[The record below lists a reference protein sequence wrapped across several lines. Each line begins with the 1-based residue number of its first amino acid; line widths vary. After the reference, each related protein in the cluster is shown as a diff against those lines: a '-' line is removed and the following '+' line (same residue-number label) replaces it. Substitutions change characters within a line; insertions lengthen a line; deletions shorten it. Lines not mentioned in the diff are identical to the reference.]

1 MLYVIQ
7 EGKSYI
13 LKFQYDPILIDHIRN
28 VPGRK
33 WNPQEKYWTIP
44 SEHLGWL
51 LNELKGTD
59 YENAIQIQSDEDLN
73 KNETLDA
80 TNEIPDID
88 ITDMDH
94 YVQKGYSLYKH
105 QIDFLKY
112 AKSRATRGF
121 ILADEMGCI
130 TGDAV
135 ITVNVNGGSKK
146 MTLEKFYRRFNNL
159 NGRTG
164 GNITYKI
171 RCLHDDKG
179 IFALNV
185 VKNVLYSGVKPVF
198 TVTTSDGKSVTATAD
213 HEILTT
219 NGYVELQSLNVGDKI
234 ITNGTPVCKRC
245 GLSENLITYK
255 YAKFY
260 GYCKKCMYIL
270 RDGKVNKGNSIE
282 RYVDKDG
289 YVRLYGKSL
298 RTHPNYKKS
307 VGLMEHHYVMSQ
319 YIGRPI
325 YNNEIVHHI
334 NGNKQDNRIENLQLM
349 SVLDHNKL
357 HSNEKQKHL
366 WKDFSSRGN
375 KIIVIPKESEIINIE
390 YSGEQKTYDIVM
402 EEPYRNFIA
411 NGVVVHNCGKT
422 LEVLNYAMY
431 MKKVYGYSHCLI
443 ITCINSAKYSWQAD
457 IEKHTNGM
465 EQAYILGTRLKKN
478 GKIRFNTTG
487 ADKVKDLR
495 TRHMYGDVNAPELP
509 YFLITNIESL
519 RTKSGKKYTLVEEIL
534 DMAEHNELQMI
545 PIDEVHKNMS
555 PQSLQGKLILEIKK
569 KTGNQ
574 IEWIPMT
581 GTPIVNKPTDV
592 YTPLKLVNGH
602 VIKNYWLWCQQFCV
616 FGGYGG
622 HEIMA
627 YKNIPLLKD
636 MLQQNMLRRL
646 KKDVLDLPPKI
657 YFTEYVEN
665 TDVQQKLYLDLET
678 DMWNHA
684 EEILESMNP
693 LTKMLKLRQV
703 NGSPELVDDHIVVD
717 DKYLNKNA
725 KLARLLELV
734 DEIVERGEKVV
745 IFSNWVET
753 LKPVYRFISAKYKT
767 ACFTGTMSDAEREK
781 HKRVFINN
789 PNYKVMLGTVG
800 ALGVNHTLT
809 VANNVVFYDEPWN
822 KATKEQCED
831 RCHRISATV
840 PVNIY
845 TLITKGTIDET
856 VHKILTEKGDI
867 SSFIVDGQLNLRKNP
882 ELFAKLL
889 GRT

>member
-1 MLYVIQ
+1 MLYVMQ

-13 LKFQYDPILIDHIRN
+13 LKFQYDPILINHIRN

-33 WNPQEKYWTIP
+33 WNPQEKFWTIP

-59 YENAIQIQSDEDLN
+59 YENAIQIQSDEELN
-73 KNETLDA
+73 VNETLDA

-94 YVQKGYSLYKH
+94 YVQKGYSLYNH

-112 AKSRATRGF
+112 AKSRAGRGF

-135 ITVNVNGGSKK
+135 ITVNVNGASKK
-146 MTLEKFYRRFNNL
+146 MTLEKFYHRFNKL

-164 GNITYKI
+164 GNTTYKV

-179 IFALNV
+179 IFALNA
-185 VKNVLYSGVKPVF
+185 VKNVLYSGIKPVY

-213 HEILTT
+213 HEILTP
-219 NGYVELQSLNVGDKI
+219 NGYVELQHLNIGDKI

-245 GLSENLITYK
+245 GLSKNLITYK

-260 GYCKKCMYIL
+260 GYCKDCMYLL
-270 RDGKVNKGNSIE
+270 RDGKVNKGNSIG
-282 RYVDKDG
+282 RYVDKNG
-289 YVRLYGKSL
+289 YVRLSGKTL
-298 RTHPNYKKS
+298 RTHPNYKKNI
-307 VGLMEHHYVMSQ
+307 GLMEHHYMMSQ

-325 YNNEIVHHI
+325 YNDEVVHHI
-334 NGNKQDNRIENLQLM
+334 NGDKQDNRIENLQLM
-349 SVLDHNKL
+349 SASEHSKL

-402 EEPYRNFIA
+402 EEPYRNFIV
-411 NGVVVHNCGKT
+411 NGIVVHNCGKT

-431 MKKVYGYSHCLI
+431 MKKAYGYRHCLI
-443 ITCINSAKYSWQAD
+443 ITCVNSAKYSWQAD

-478 GKIRFNTTG
+478 GKIRYNTTG

-495 TRHMYGDVNAPELP
+495 THHMYGDVNAPELP

-555 PQSLQGKLILEIKK
+555 PQSAQGKLILEIKK
-569 KTGNQ
+569 RTGNQ

-602 VIKNYWLWCQQFCV
+602 VINNYWLWCQQFCV
-616 FGGYGG
+616 FGGYDG

-627 YKNIPLLKD
+627 YKNILLLKD

-657 YFTEYVEN
+657 NFTEYVEN
-665 TDVQQKLYLDLET
+665 TEIQQKLYLDLET
-678 DMWNHA
+678 DMWGHA

-693 LTKMLKLRQV
+693 LAKMLKLRQV
-703 NGSPELVDDHIVVD
+703 NGSPELVDDHIEVD

-745 IFSNWVET
+745 IFSNWVEA
-753 LKPVYRFISAKYKT
+753 LKPVYRFVSVKYKT

-789 PNYKVMLGTVG
+789 PNYKVILGTVG

-831 RCHRISATV
+831 RCHRISSTV

-856 VHKILTEKGDI
+856 VHKILIEKGDI
-867 SSFIVDGQLNLRKNP
+867 SNFIVDGQLNLRKNP